1 MAKLMRRNCLAMAC
15 LAMVAGL
22 LLSAERAK
30 ADDRSDAPPSFPS
43 FTTPSASP
51 STATFTKP
59 SVFTKPPVAV
69 AAPTIP
75 QAVNVPNVLTRFPEM
90 TARPRVMPTAAPLPV
105 LPKRVQECAR
115 LLRRSDFAAGSCA
128 ATCAAKQRRRA
139 SYSSSPN
146 GQTISEQTKRT
157 DDQPLPQF
165 VSRREQPVP
174 AELPCVR
181 SAPARNPKVVPTSRS
196 RNFSTSAARANG
208 FVRSVGR
215 SQHTARCPLHRPQH
229 PLLQHR
235 RLLRSG
241 ECKAVAI

>member
-105 LPKRVQECAR
+105 LPKRVQNVLDFYGGATSQRVLAQLPVRPSSGAAR
-115 LLRRSDFAAGSCA
+115 PTLPRQTAKPFQNKRNAPTISPYLNLFREENNQYLPNYHAYVRPQREIRRSYRHQEAEISRLQ
-128 ATCAAKQRRRA
+128 QRVQTV
-139 SYSSSPN
+139 SY
-146 GQTISEQTKRT
+146 G
-157 DDQPLPQF
+157 
-165 VSRREQPVP
+165 
-174 AELPCVR
+174 A
-181 SAPARNPKVVPTSRS
+181 
-196 RNFSTSAARANG
+196 
-208 FVRSVGR
+208 SVGANTQQGAPSTGHSTR
-215 SQHTARCPLHRPQH
+215 YFNTAGFYAPVNVKR
-229 PLLQHR
+229 
-235 RLLRSG
+235 
-241 ECKAVAI
+241 